1 MSSAVEADA
10 ALLFGRVWMERGKP
24 ERAAAHL
31 ERALALRP
39 AHPETN
45 RWMAYLRLHQEAF
58 ADAARY
64 LTVALADES
73 PDSPEHDKTAL
84 LRQLA
89 GEPPE
94 PLDLPD
100 APGGRLR
107 LVRRRDWSHHRS
119 GWGYAWRALSGL
131 HHRGGIR
138 FEDFLEDPFAWQHPH
153 PGIRSGPEL
162 LKVLRGKAP
171 GPTSEERRLVPI
183 RESWVGILHNP
194 PHMPAWFHPQESPRT
209 ILAKSVWRASLPACL
224 GLFTLSAYAADWLRA
239 ATGKPVSALPHPTET
254 PALTFDWERF
264 QANPHKRVIQVG
276 WWLRRLS
283 AIDRLPIP
291 QENPLGLGKLRL
303 MPRFFDGA
311 GDYLGGLHAAE
322 CQRDGAPDPAHGAN
336 TEVRQHVP
344 DAEFDRL
351 LAENIGFVSL
361 YDASAN
367 NAVVECL
374 VRATPLLVNPLP
386 AVREYLGDGYPLY
399 YADLAEASALA
410 QDLGRLKAAHEWL
423 RERSSAHPLDAAAF
437 RRAVVESEVYQ
448 RLIDGEIG

>member
-1 MSSAVEADA
+1 MSSAAEADA
-10 ALLFGRVWMERGKP
+10 ALLFGRVWLERGQAGQ
-24 ERAAAHL
+24 AAPHL
-31 ERALALRP
+31 ERAIALRP
-39 AHPETN
+39 EHAETH
-45 RWMAYLRLHQEAF
+45 RWVAYLRLHQERF
-58 ADAARY
+58 AEAARH
-64 LTVALADES
+64 LEIALADE
-73 PDSPEHDKTAL
+73 PLDSPQHEKTAL

-89 GEPPE
+89 GEPPA

-100 APGGRLR
+100 IPGGRLR

-131 HHRGGIR
+131 HHRGGVR
-138 FEDFLEDPFAWQHPH
+138 CEDFLEDPFAWQHPR
-153 PGIRSGPEL
+153 PGIRPGAEL
-162 LKVLRGKAP
+162 LAVLRGKAP

-183 RESWVGILHNP
+183 REPWVGILHNP
-194 PHMPAWFHPQESPRT
+194 PNMPDGFHPQESPRT
-209 ILAKSVWRASLPACL
+209 ILDKPIWRGSLPACI
-224 GLFTLSAYAADWLRA
+224 GLFTLSEYAADWLRE

-264 QANPHKRVIQVG
+264 LANPHKRVIQIG

-291 QENPLGLGKLRL
+291 CDNPLCLGKLRL
-303 MPRFFDGA
+303 MPSFFDGA
-311 GDYLGGLHAAE
+311 DDYLTGLHAAE
-322 CQRDGAPDPAHGAN
+322 CTRDGAPEPAHAAN

-344 DAEFDRL
+344 NAEFDRL

-367 NAVVECL
+367 NAVIECL

-399 YADLAEASALA
+399 YDDLDAAAALA
-410 QDLGRLKAAHEWL
+410 QDISRLRAAHDWL
-423 RERSSAHPLDAAAF
+423 RERRAAYPLDADAF
-437 RRAVVESEVYQ
+437 RRAVVGSEVYQ
-448 RLIDGEIG
+448 SLSTG